1 MLDVQSFHFSF
12 SNKIAESR
20 NMPQPGALTPA
31 NSYRDVLRVS
41 LPLVISMTTTVV
53 MTFTDRIF
61 LANYSINAIAAAL
74 PAGITAFVFLSFFA
88 DIAGYN
94 NVFVAQYTGA
104 GALSRVGSALWQA
117 IYFSLAAWLIM
128 VGISFIGGPIFRLA
142 GHPAEVQHLEVTYF
156 RVLCIGSG
164 IHIVGM
170 SFSSFFTGRGVT
182 RPVMIIY
189 LISMFLNVPLDY
201 ALINGIWIFPE
212 LGILGAAI
220 ATVFSWTTATVMLGI
235 FVFTREH
242 NQVFRVFQNRNF
254 DADLFRRLLKYGIPS
269 SLQFSLDVFAFVFF
283 IMMVG
288 RIGKVELAITN
299 IGIALDSVSF
309 RPLVG
314 FALGTSTLVGQALG
328 RNRPT
333 EAVAAAR
340 ATMVIVASYISVLV
354 LLYVFIPQPLLELF
368 RPGDISPADFA
379 VIKDRGIVVL
389 RFVAAYLLLDGIY
402 MISTAVLKG
411 AGDTK
416 FIMWSIGLSSIF
428 GMILPVYIGIEIL
441 GMGLYYAWGCTTF
454 FLLQL
459 AVISFWRFYQ
469 GKWKDMRVI
478 EQGEVG
484 SRNAEKK
491 EGGKV
496 RS

>member
-1 MLDVQSFHFSF
+1 MSQSSAA
-12 SNKIAESR
+12 S
-20 NMPQPGALTPA
+20 PT

-41 LPLVISMTTTVV
+41 IPLVISMTTTVV
-53 MTFTDRIF
+53 MTFTDRVF
-61 LANYSINAIAAAL
+61 LANYSIDAIAAAL

-88 DIAGYN
+88 DTAGYC

-104 GALSRVGSALWQA
+104 GALHRVGNALWQA

-128 VGISFIGGPIFRLA
+128 VGLSFIGGPLFRLVN
-142 GHPAEVQHLEVTYF
+142 HPAEVQQLEVTYF
-156 RVLCIGSG
+156 RVLCLGSG

-170 SFSSFFTGRGVT
+170 SLSSFFTGRGVT

-189 LISMFLNVPLDY
+189 IIAMFLNVPLDY

-212 LGILGAAI
+212 LGILGAAL

-235 FVFTREH
+235 FVFTREN
-242 NQVFRVFQNRNF
+242 NQQFKVLKNHHL
-254 DADLFRRLLKYGIPS
+254 DADLFRRLLRFGVPS
-269 SLQFSLDVFAFVFF
+269 SLQFSMDVFGFLFFVL
-283 IMMVG
+283 MVG
-288 RIGKVELAITN
+288 RIGKVELAVTN
-299 IGIALDSVSF
+299 ICIALDSVSF

-328 RNRPT
+328 RNRPE

-340 ATMVIVASYISVLV
+340 STMVIAASYISVLV
-354 LLYVFIPQPLLELF
+354 LLYLIMPQPLLELF

-379 VIKDRGIVVL
+379 VIKARGVVVL

-416 FIMWSIGLSSIF
+416 FIMWSIGVVSFF
-428 GMILPVYIGIEIL
+428 GMILPIYIGIEIF
-441 GMGLYYAWGCTTF
+441 GMGLYYAWGCTVL
-454 FLLQL
+454 FLFQL
-459 AVISFWRFYQ
+459 AVVTCWRFYQ
-469 GKWKDMRVI
+469 GKWKTMRVI
-478 EQGEVG
+478 EQPEVG
-484 SRNAEKK
+484 SGN
-491 EGGKV
+491 
-496 RS
+496 